1 LITAAL
7 VVLLSAFN
15 GIESMIEKLY
25 SDFDPDITIRSSQGK
40 TFPEEV
46 VNFKLISK
54 TEGVERMSRAVE
66 EVVVIK
72 HEKKWINAT
81 LIGVDTTFLEMSG
94 LTTTKKGRFIH
105 MVDGYPSL
113 HAQGTDFGI
122 IGATLLDKLGG
133 FIPERD
139 GFEQVTIFAPKREG
153 KMRLGSNPFNSGS
166 LYLSGRMNFNREV
179 NAENLVVPLNVASD
193 LLDYDGD
200 LSAIY
205 VEVHPNSDVEEVR
218 SSLKKLLG
226 NGFIVKTS
234 YEKNELIFKTS
245 KTEKL
250 LVIVILIFIFILAA
264 FNLVASITMLF
275 IEKKDNIHTMIA
287 FGMSRPMVFRIFFFE
302 GLLICAK
309 GIFFGVVLGYL
320 VCYAQI
326 GFSLLQ
332 MPNSNGEAFP
342 VVPTWT
348 DGALIILLV
357 TLLSLIFSYLP
368 VRFLIRKNFSEQSF

>member
-1 LITAAL
+1 
-7 VVLLSAFN
+7 
-15 GIESMIEKLY
+15 MIEKLY
-25 SDFDPDITIRSSQGK
+25 SDFDADISIRSAQGK
-40 TFPEEV
+40 TFPEDV
-46 VNFKLISK
+46 VNFQSISK
-54 TEGVERMSRAVE
+54 TKGVKRLSRAVE

-81 LIGVDTTFLEMSG
+81 LIGVDTVFLEMSG
-94 LTTTKKGRFIH
+94 LTTTKKGQFIH

-113 HAQGTDFGI
+113 HAQGTNFGI

-153 KMRLGSNPFNSGS
+153 KMRLGSNPFNSCS

-179 NAENLVVPLNVASD
+179 NAENLVVPLSLASD

-205 VEVHPNSDVEEVR
+205 IEVDANSDVEEVKT
-218 SSLKKLLG
+218 SLMRKMGK
-226 NGFIVKTS
+226 GFLVKTS

-250 LVIVILIFIFILAA
+250 LVIAILVFIFILAA

-275 IEKKDNIHTMIA
+275 IEKKNNIHTMIA
-287 FGMSRPMVFRIFFFE
+287 FGMTRGMVFRIFFFE
-302 GLLICAK
+302 GLLICVE
-309 GIFFGVVLGYL
+309 GIFFGLLVGYL
-320 VCYAQI
+320 VCFAQI
-326 GFSLLQ
+326 GFSPLQ

-342 VVPTWT
+342 VVPTWV
-348 DGALIILLV
+348 DGALILFLV
-357 TLLSLIFSYLP
+357 TILSVVFSYLP
-368 VRFLIRKNFSEQSF
+368 VRYLIRKNFSEQSF

>member
-25 SDFDPDITIRSSQGK
+25 SDFDADITIRSAQGK
-40 TFPEEV
+40 TFPEDV
-46 VNFKLISK
+46 VNFRSISK
-54 TEGVERMSRAVE
+54 TEGVKRLSRAVE

-81 LIGVDTTFLEMSG
+81 MIGVDTVFLEMSG
-94 LTTTKKGRFIH
+94 LTTTKKEQFIH

-179 NAENLVVPLNVASD
+179 NAENLVVPLNLATD

-200 LSAIY
+200 ISAIY
-205 VEVHPNSDVEEVR
+205 IEVDENSDVEEVK
-218 SSLKKLLG
+218 SSLIHKMGK
-226 NGFIVKTS
+226 GFLVKTS

-250 LVIVILIFIFILAA
+250 LVIAILFFVFILAA

-275 IEKKDNIHTMIA
+275 IEKKNNVQTMIA
-287 FGMSRPMVFRIFFFE
+287 FGMTRGMVFRIFFFE

-309 GIFFGVVLGYL
+309 GIFFGLLLGYL
-320 VCYAQI
+320 VCFAQI
-326 GFSLLQ
+326 GFSPLQ

-342 VVPTWT
+342 VVPTWV
-348 DGALIILLV
+348 DGALIICLV
-357 TLLSLIFSYLP
+357 TSLSVIFSYLP
-368 VRFLIRKNFSEQSF
+368 VRYLIRKNFSEQSF